1 MEKTEWVD
9 ASPRRWNWY
18 KVGAIA
24 CGAVIVAILAAI
36 LVVVATDNDWFTNK
50 ESKVESLCTDEIKSQ
65 LRDPDSA
72 EFYELN
78 DVTFLEGDTA
88 DMYGLEGKVRARN
101 GFGGMVNNQFSCG
114 VIWGDGD
121 PEVHA
126 WTY

>member
-9 ASPRRWNWY
+9 ASPRRRWNWY

-24 CGAVIVAILAAI
+24 CAAVIVAILTAI
-36 LVVVATDNDWFTNK
+36 VIVVINDNDLFTD
-50 ESKVESLCTDEIKSQ
+50 VEAEVETLCMDEIKSQ
-65 LRDPDSA
+65 LRDPNSA

-78 DVTFLEGDTA
+78 DVTMLEGDTA
-88 DMYGLEGKVRARN
+88 DMYGFEGKVRARN

-114 VIWGDGD
+114 VIWGDE